1 MLTLT
6 IWTLWSHESQPGNF
20 DQRVQITEDNPKTRP
35 WETTDTLFTYLTNCP
50 NFFPG
55 GWGQWAGAPPSGPH
69 LQQRATQICKS
80 RSEAHRR
87 HGVGAGPTHT
97 GQGCFACLFAWTWCQ
112 LGLAQ
117 AVKGQQQLISH
128 KGEEPAAPRPQ
139 WFSLSCFCWRTFTAL
154 LLKILSVFL
163 FSTNSIS
170 PPPFFFFKASHYHIF
185 FIYSFFLAA
194 LVQNLLPS
202 KNRINSPSH
211 PVSVVLRLMPD
222 KQVGKVTRFEL
233 FKSSRCPDG
242 RGSVQSELSFF
253 YTVTQRRRDSRCS
266 EFNAAPQ

>member
-170 PPPFFFFKASHYHIF
+170 LFFFFFLKLHIIIYFLSIHFFWLPQYRTCFLPKIGSILHHIQSVSSSDWCLTSRLGRSRALNYLKAAGV
-185 FIYSFFLAA
+185 LMGEA
-194 LVQNLLPS
+194 PS
-202 KNRINSPSH
+202 NQS
-211 PVSVVLRLMPD
+211 SV
-222 KQVGKVTRFEL
+222 
-233 FKSSRCPDG
+233 
-242 RGSVQSELSFF
+242 FF

-266 EFNAAPQ
+266 EFNVAPQ